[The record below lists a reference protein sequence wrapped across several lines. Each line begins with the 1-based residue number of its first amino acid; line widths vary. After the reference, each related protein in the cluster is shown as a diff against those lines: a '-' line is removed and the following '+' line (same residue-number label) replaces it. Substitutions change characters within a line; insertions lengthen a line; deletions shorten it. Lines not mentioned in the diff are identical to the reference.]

1 MYLPAHF
8 EETRPEVLRHLL
20 HAHPLGQLITVAADG
35 LPLANAI
42 PFIYEPDRGPLGTL
56 VGHVARANPV
66 WRDAGSGGGAG
77 RPVLVLFQ
85 GPDGYVSPSGYAAK
99 REHGKV
105 VPTWNYATVQARG
118 PLRVLDDA
126 AAALALVTRLTA
138 VHEAAQPQPWAVSD
152 APADY
157 IAAMLKA
164 IVCIEIELT
173 ALVGKYKLSQNRSAV
188 DLAGVVAGLQASG
201 KASQQALAQAMG
213 AAQGSSGV

>member
-8 EETRPEVLRHLL
+8 EETRPAVLQHLL
-20 HAHPLGQLITVAADG
+20 RSHPLGQLVTVDAGG
-35 LPLANAI
+35 LPVANAI

-66 WRDAGSGGGAG
+66 WRTAADEGS
-77 RPVLVLFQ
+77 RQSVLVLFQ
-85 GPDGYVSPSGYAAK
+85 GADGYVSPNGYAAK

-126 AAALALVTRLTA
+126 AAVLALVTRLTI

-164 IVCIEIELT
+164 IVYIEIELT
-173 ALVGKYKLSQNRSAV
+173 ALVGKYKLSQNRSAA
-188 DLAGVVAGLQASG
+188 DQAGVVAALQAG
-201 KASQQALAQAMG
+201 GAADQLALAQAMG
-213 AAQGSSGV
+213 AAQGVPGA